1 MLEKIGQLFYMH
13 SIELSFVEGCV
24 FFFVCFLFFC
34 SIMEWDKRSYEGK
47 YDSVKVG
54 TAENQTVMP

>member
-24 FFFVCFLFFC
+24 FFFFFC

-47 YDSVKVG
+47 YDSVKGG
-54 TAENQTVMP
+54 TAENRTVMP

>member
-24 FFFVCFLFFC
+24 FFLFVCLFC